1 MEIAIFW
8 FVSMIA
14 VGQEITSTQEDLIA
28 TQDNQV
34 LLEER
39 ISVLENTQLRIAG
52 AHSSLYATTELMQ
65 LETEDLVKRVEAL
78 EAAPTE

>member
-8 FVSMIA
+8 FVSMVA
-14 VGQEITSTQEDLIA
+14 VGQEITSTQEDLMA
-28 TQDNQV
+28 TYGEQV

-52 AHSSLYATTELMQ
+52 AHSSLYATTELMK
-65 LETEDLVKRVEAL
+65 LDTENLVERVEAL